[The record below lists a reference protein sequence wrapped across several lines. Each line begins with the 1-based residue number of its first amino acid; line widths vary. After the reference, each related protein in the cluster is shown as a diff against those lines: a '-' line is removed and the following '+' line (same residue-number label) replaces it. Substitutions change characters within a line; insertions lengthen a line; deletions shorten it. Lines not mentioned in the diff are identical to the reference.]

1 MTQQGSGSLCN
12 YTIAYTI
19 YPSGVIDMKVT
30 FTPRSATRRIGLG
43 MQFPGGFE
51 NVEYY
56 AKGPWSNYVDRQT
69 GSYLGRYTTTV
80 DDMFEELPHPQTMG
94 DRQALRELVLTD
106 RTNGTN
112 LKVQTEGQVAF
123 SLSHY
128 NESAWDY
135 YGDVMW
141 SEELHPYD
149 LTRDNTV
156 YAHFD
161 YWQRGLGNNSCAGD
175 SCLPQYECPTWGS
188 YTYTLRLTPS
198 TVNE

>member
-1 MTQQGSGSLCN
+1 
-12 YTIAYTI
+12 
-19 YPSGVIDMKVT
+19 MKVT
-30 FTPRSATRRIGLG
+30 FTPHSATRRIGLG
-43 MQFPGGFE
+43 VQFPGSFE

-94 DRQALRELVLTD
+94 DRQGLRELVLTD
-106 RTNGTN
+106 HTNGAN
-112 LKVQTEGQVAF
+112 LKIQTEGQVAF

-141 SEELHPYD
+141 SEKLHPYG

-175 SCLPQYECPTWGS
+175 VCLSQYLCPTYGS
-188 YTYTLRLTPS
+188 HTYTLRLTPS